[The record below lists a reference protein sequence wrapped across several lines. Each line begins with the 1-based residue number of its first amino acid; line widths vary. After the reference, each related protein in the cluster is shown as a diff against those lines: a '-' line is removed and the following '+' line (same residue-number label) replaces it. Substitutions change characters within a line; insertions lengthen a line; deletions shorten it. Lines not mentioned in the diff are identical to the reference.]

1 MLDQCYEYVFT
12 NSEYCYRVSKHC
24 FNELQVAT
32 TSDSVVAFVS
42 LSIREVYFST

>member
-1 MLDQCYEYVFT
+1 MNMSLPTQNTAIACQST
-12 NSEYCYRVSKHC
+12 CRKAL